1 MLLREWR
8 ITEILPCVVNP
19 EWIRIKTELSDDVSE
34 VLPYLNAVL
43 KDAVYNPEG
52 KSLTFRFRGGQ
63 MLVTIFPRAINLAQ
77 VPSREEGEEALNELR
92 DLINRTWEG
101 RKEITP
107 VYEKRA
113 LKARD
118 VLDLLPKTNCRE
130 CGLPTCF
137 AFAMSVIQGR
147 RKPED
152 CPPLNRPEFGEK
164 RKALEDLLRRA
175 GVGGAKP
182 R

>member
-8 ITEILPCVVNP
+8 ITEILPCIVNP

-34 VLPYLNAVL
+34 VLPYLNAII
-43 KDAVYNPEG
+43 KEAVYNPKG

-77 VPSREEGEEALNELR
+77 VPNLDEGKEALDELKN
-92 DLINRTWEG
+92 LINESWE
-101 RKEITP
+101 RRRELTP

-113 LKARD
+113 LKAKD
-118 VLDLLPKTNCRE
+118 ILDLLPKTNCRE

-137 AFAMSVIQGR
+137 AFAVAITRGE
-147 RKPED
+147 RKPGD
-152 CPPLNRPEFGEK
+152 CPPLRTSRYRENAE
-164 RKALEDLLRRA
+164 ALKGLLKTA
-175 GVGGAKP
+175 GLEEEA
-182 R
+182 

>member
-43 KDAVYNPEG
+43 KDAIYNPEG
-52 KSLTFRFRGGQ
+52 KTLTFRFRGGQ

-77 VPSREEGEEALNELR
+77 VPTREEGEQALNELR
-92 DLINRTWEG
+92 DLINRTWER

-113 LKARD
+113 LKAKD
-118 VLDLLPKTNCRE
+118 ILDLLPKTNCRE

-152 CPPLNRPEFGEK
+152 CPPLNRPEFEEK

-175 GVGGAKP
+175 GAGG
-182 R
+182 